1 MVFTSNVSSYLTALL
16 ICVLAGMYPYPKHTL
31 EGVSLLQSL
40 SKVAS
45 TPKASLAVALCTNVC
60 VDLVVPAGDV
70 MSPYLGAPGVSVGDV
85 PFLATTTDVASAFL
99 HHANGGVAGE
109 RSSAQEAMASLLSH
123 ANASPHSKALLGGNA
138 ALMAQRM
145 AAMGVKVVLGGRIG
159 PRARALLP
167 PSVAS
172 AAPQADTDDVHLI
185 LEYGKGE
192 EFGGVASPRANR
204 FIVTSGVP
212 GEAPAAVRETVEAV
226 RSGNDVT
233 GVLVLSGLHA
243 LENLPTGERTET
255 LKGIADALAART
267 PATLPV
273 HVELA
278 STASHTYSLEV
289 ARAIFPHASSLGFNE
304 GELAS
309 LYEALGGLYINKGGH
324 PGNRGELAGGL
335 PKVASVAYALRFILR
350 EFPTL
355 TRLHFH
361 ALPYHI
367 LAHKVRANM
376 AASHA
381 PWSNNPS
388 GAAAAGAMACA
399 LQACDIL
406 DTPPASLTLD
416 ANATLF
422 TTLCPSKL
430 GVVDGELGSGLTAVR
445 RLSLENPTASWVWG
459 FEEGRGVVEG
469 EGEEGQF
476 NIHFAAVPV
485 PICSKPTRT
494 VGLGDTVS
502 ASALATDIA

>member
-1 MVFTSNVSSYLTALL
+1 MVFTSNLASYLTAFS

-40 SKVAS
+40 SRVATS
-45 TPKASLAVALCTNVC
+45 PKASLGVALCTNVC
-60 VDLVVPAGDV
+60 VDLVVPAGEV
-70 MSPYLGAPGVSVGDV
+70 MAPYLGAPGVRVGDV

-99 HHANGGVAGE
+99 HHANAGVAGE
-109 RSSAQEAMASLLSH
+109 RSSAKEAMASLLSH
-123 ANASPHSKALLGGNA
+123 ANASPKARALLGGNA

-167 PSVAS
+167 PTVAS

-212 GEAPAAVRETVEAV
+212 GEATASVRETVEAV
-226 RSGNDVT
+226 RSGNGVT
-233 GVLVLSGLHA
+233 GALVLSGLHA
-243 LENLPTGERTET
+243 LENLPSGERTET
-255 LKGIADALAART
+255 LQGIADALAART

-324 PGNRGELAGGL
+324 PGNRGELAGAV
-335 PKVASVAYALRFILR
+335 PKVASVSHALRFIFR

-367 LAHKVRANM
+367 LAHKVKGDG
-376 AASHA
+376 SHA
-381 PWSNNPS
+381 PWSSNPS

-406 DTPPASLTLD
+406 DSPPSTLTLA
-416 ANATLF
+416 ANASLF

-430 GVVDGELGSGLTAVR
+430 GVGDGELGSGVTAVR
-445 RLSLENPTASWVWG
+445 RLTLDSPTATWVWG
-459 FEEGRGVVEG
+459 LEEGKGVREG
-469 EGEEGQF
+469 GNGGGDEY
-476 NIHFAAVPV
+476 NIHFAVAPV
-485 PICSKPTRT
+485 PICSNPTRT